1 MTRSDEGIRP
11 LIRKVDLLMGKLKQI
26 KNAALLRGQTS
37 LLPERV
43 NVTRWSSIYVSGSRN
58 VDAYIKDHELKIEDL
73 PLAVTDMIPTPRQNT
88 EIIAIVDDLRKFESV
103 SKLLQTGG
111 SSQVNL
117 YECRNIFDGLL
128 RDFRPKY
135 PLSALQKN
143 SPIVNDPNFE
153 NGIAKLQAGEELD
166 LTRSEK
172 DAVRIYLRSDSDYCN
187 NTEDDEAEVG
197 YAEKILQSA
206 QKLKKRKVEIS
217 KYRCTS
223 HVVCTSNT
231 CERLFSAAK
240 LIISVLRKRMHP
252 TTLNMLLFLKANRQ
266 LWPDASIFQ
275 SILNEY
281 GDDDVTDD
289 GSEDEYEETF
299 N

>member
-43 NVTRWSSIYVSGSRN
+43 NVTRWSSMFQVLVKWMR
-58 VDAYIKDHELKIEDL
+58 IKDHVLKIEDL

-88 EIIAIVDDLRKFESV
+88 EIIALVDDLRKFESV

-206 QKLKKRKVEIS
+206 QNLKKRKVEIS

-252 TTLNMLLFLKANRQ
+252 TTLNMLLFLKANLQ
-266 LWPDASIFQ
+266 LWPDASIF
-275 SILNEY
+275 
-281 GDDDVTDD
+281 
-289 GSEDEYEETF
+289 
-299 N
+299 

>member
-1 MTRSDEGIRP
+1 M
-11 LIRKVDLLMGKLKQI
+11 RKC
-26 KNAALLRGQTS
+26 
-37 LLPERV
+37 ERAS
-43 NVTRWSSIYVSGSRN
+43 N
-58 VDAYIKDHELKIEDL
+58 
-73 PLAVTDMIPTPRQNT
+73 
-88 EIIAIVDDLRKFESV
+88 
-103 SKLLQTGG
+103 LLQTGG
-111 SSQVNL
+111 STSQVNL

-206 QKLKKRKVEIS
+206 QKFKKWKVEIS

-223 HVVCTSNT
+223 HVECTTNDQKTPHAFCHET
-231 CERLFSAAK
+231 CHGTYHVFYHDSCDG
-240 LIISVLRKRMHP
+240 
-252 TTLNMLLFLKANRQ
+252 TYLL
-266 LWPDASIFQ
+266 
-275 SILNEY
+275 
-281 GDDDVTDD
+281 
-289 GSEDEYEETF
+289 
-299 N
+299 